1 MDSQNTKTVIQTEK
15 SSLKLIKHNYK
26 ELIEKIIE
34 EIQGKLEVKP
44 EIIVYGKVCN
54 QNRNIAFYSNDS
66 IGYHY
71 SNRLLR
77 SKPLTN
83 NLLILLNHINEKFNS
98 DFNGILI
105 NQYMNGCDYISA
117 HSDDETNL
125 GKIGVV
131 ALSYGAQRTFR
142 VRNKNT
148 KKIVAN
154 VHTKDDEIL
163 IMDGD
168 FQKEFT
174 HEIPIQKKIKNMR
187 YSFTFRKHTI

>member
-1 MDSQNTKTVIQTEK
+1 MDIVIQTQR

-34 EIQGKLEVKP
+34 EIKEKLEVKP
-44 EIIVYGKVCN
+44 EIIVFGKVCN

-77 SKPLTN
+77 SKPLTVN
-83 NLLILLNHINEKFNS
+83 IQMLLNYINEKFNS

-105 NQYMNGCDYISA
+105 NQYMDGNDYISA

-125 GKIGVV
+125 GTIGVLS
-131 ALSYGAQRTFR
+131 LSYGAIRNFR
-142 VRNKNT
+142 IRNKKD

-154 VHTKDDEIL
+154 IDTKDDELIL
-163 IMDGD
+163 MDGD

-174 HEIPIQKKIKNMR
+174 HEIPIQKKIKGIR

>member
-1 MDSQNTKTVIQTEK
+1 MDIVIQTQK

-26 ELIEKIIE
+26 QLIEKIIE
-34 EIQGKLEVKP
+34 EIQGNLEEKP

-54 QNRNIAFYSNDS
+54 QNRNIGFYSNDS

-77 SKPLTN
+77 SKPLTT
-83 NLLILLNHINEKFNS
+83 NLLILLNYINDKFNS

-105 NQYMNGCDYISA
+105 NEYMNGSDYIGA

-125 GKIGVV
+125 GNIGVV
-131 ALSYGAQRTFR
+131 ALSYGAQRNFR

-148 KKIVAN
+148 RKIVEN
-154 VHTKDDEIL
+154 VDTKDDEIL
-163 IMDGD
+163 IMEGD

-174 HEIPIQKKIKNMR
+174 HEIPVQKNIKDIR
-187 YSFTFRKHTI
+187 YSFTFRKHRF

>member
-1 MDSQNTKTVIQTEK
+1 MDIVIKTQK
-15 SSLKLIKHNYK
+15 SALKLIKHNYK

-34 EIQGKLEVKP
+34 EIAGQLNERP

-54 QNRNIAFYSNDS
+54 QNRNIGFYSNTS
-66 IGYHY
+66 IGYYY
-71 SNRLLR
+71 SNKLLR
-77 SKPLTN
+77 SIPLTS
-83 NLLILLNHINEKFNS
+83 NLVKLLDYINTQFNS

-105 NQYMNGCDYISA
+105 NEYINGTDYIGA

-125 GKIGVV
+125 GSVGVV
-131 ALSYGAQRTFR
+131 ALSYGVTRNFR
-142 VRNKNT
+142 IRNKNT

-154 VHTKDDEIL
+154 VDTKDDEIL
-163 IMDGD
+163 VMDGD

-174 HEIPIQKKIKNMR
+174 HEIPIQKKIKGIR

>member
-1 MDSQNTKTVIQTEK
+1 METNIVIQTQR

-44 EIIVYGKVCN
+44 EIIVFGKVCN

-77 SKPLTN
+77 SKPLTD
-83 NLLILLNHINEKFNS
+83 NLQILLNHINEKFNS

-105 NQYMNGCDYISA
+105 NQYMNGCDYIGA

-131 ALSYGAQRTFR
+131 ALSYGAQRNFR

-148 KKIVAN
+148 RKIVEN
-154 VHTKDDEIL
+154 VDTKDDEIL
-163 IMDGD
+163 VMDGD

-174 HEIPIQKKIKNMR
+174 HEIPVQKKIKGIR

>member
-1 MDSQNTKTVIQTEK
+1 MDIVIQTER

-34 EIQGKLEVKP
+34 EIQGNLEVKP
-44 EIIVYGKVCN
+44 EIIVFGKVCN

-66 IGYHY
+66 IGYNY

-77 SKPLTN
+77 SKPLTS
-83 NLLILLNHINEKFNS
+83 NLLILLNHINDKFKS

-105 NQYMNGCDYISA
+105 NQYMNGSDYIGA

-125 GKIGVV
+125 GTIGVV
-131 ALSYGAQRTFR
+131 ALSYGAQRNFR
-142 VRNKNT
+142 IRNKNN

-154 VHTKDDEIL
+154 VDTKDDEIL

-174 HEIPIQKKIKNMR
+174 HEIPIQKKIKGMR

>member
-1 MDSQNTKTVIQTEK
+1 MDIVIQTEK

-34 EIQGKLEVKP
+34 EIQGKLKVKP

-77 SKPLTN
+77 SKPLTD
-83 NLLILLNHINEKFNS
+83 NLQILLNNINEKFNS

-105 NQYMNGCDYISA
+105 NQYMNGSDYIGA

-125 GKIGVV
+125 GEIGVV
-131 ALSYGAQRTFR
+131 ALSYGCQRNFR
-142 VRNKNT
+142 VRNKNN

-154 VHTKDDEIL
+154 VDTKEDEIL

-174 HEIPIQKKIKNMR
+174 HEIPMQKKIKGMR